1 MDLRALLP
9 DFARHLSARAAASRT
24 IVSYTRTVEA
34 LLCVLGDQPPGR
46 SAVEAFLSRPTID
59 GDPRAASTKRA
70 ELMALR
76 AFFQLALREHG
87 VADATDGIAIGRG
100 TRVEPRVAIPADIPR
115 LFNAAERSTER
126 ARDLAVLG
134 LLFVL
139 GMRVHEVAQLDAA
152 QVDPVAHMLWR
163 VRGKGGT
170 VTDLPLPAR
179 LEDLL
184 GAWLRRR
191 LMDGHDDSGPLFPTA
206 RPSSSRT
213 GRLSIRS
220 LQRLVAR
227 LCVEA
232 ELGRQL
238 GPHALRHGCATAAI
252 VLGIDVP
259 TVAAALRHS
268 SIATTQGYVHL
279 ASDARRTAFE
289 RISSLIP
296 KASTSEVLSAGEISQ
311 NPAKTGPSRG
321 GGAAVDIQ
329 QPMGDIREPKDHG
342 RLPRKTGTTSTPK
355 RACFGPQSPRVELP
369 RTEEGPRGHGRIEEL
384 LAEHLEAVRAL
395 VDASLDAFVLELR
408 SGPRDTGARNG
419 RLRRRFQPGERR
431 GARSR
436 RRARS

>member
-1 MDLRALLP
+1 
-9 DFARHLSARAAASRT
+9 
-24 IVSYTRTVEA
+24 
-34 LLCVLGDQPPGR
+34 VLGDRPPGR
-46 SAVEAFLSRPTID
+46 SAVEAFLSRPTM
-59 GDPRAASTKRA
+59 GGEPRAAPTKRA

-100 TRVEPRVAIPADIPR
+100 TRVEPRVAMPADIPR
-115 LFNAAERSTER
+115 LFDAAERSTER
-126 ARDLAVLG
+126 ARDLAILGLFFVLG
-134 LLFVL
+134 L
-139 GMRVHEVAQLDAA
+139 RVHELVQLDTA
-152 QVDPVAHMLWR
+152 QVDPTAHMLWR
-163 VRGKGGT
+163 LRGKGGH
-170 VTDLPLPAR
+170 VTDLPLPSR

-184 GAWLRRR
+184 VSWLRRR
-191 LMDGHDDSGPLFPTA
+191 SMDGHDDSGPLFPTA

-220 LQRLVAR
+220 LQRLVGR

-232 ELGRQL
+232 DLGRQL

-252 VLGIDVP
+252 VLGVDVP
-259 TVAAALRHS
+259 TTAAMMRHA

-296 KASTSEVLSAGEISQ
+296 RASTSDVVSALEISQ

-342 RLPRKTGTTSTPK
+342 RLPRKTGTTNTPK
-355 RACFGPQSPRVELP
+355 GACFGPPPPGVEPLRVE
-369 RTEEGPRGHGRIEEL
+369 EGLRDHDRLEEL
-384 LAEHLEAVRAL
+384 LAGHLKAVRKL
-395 VDASLDAFVLELR
+395 VDVSLGAFALELLR
-408 SGPRDTGARNG
+408 GPRDPGAHG
-419 RLRRRFQPGERR
+419 SRLRRRLQSGDRR